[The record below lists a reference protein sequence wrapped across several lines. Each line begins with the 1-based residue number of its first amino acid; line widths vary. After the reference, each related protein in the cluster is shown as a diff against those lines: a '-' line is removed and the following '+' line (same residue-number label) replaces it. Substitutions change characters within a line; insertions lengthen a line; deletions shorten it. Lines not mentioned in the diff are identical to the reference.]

1 MNSQSIEQVVISP
14 SGGSDQHSILKEH
27 EAIRH
32 KNGTVYNKTY
42 WALVEKY
49 QYNILSSS
57 ITIKDMV
64 IRYDMMTDH
73 YILNGNISMVGDKVS
88 TKKEGYYYD
97 DGSETFSLSGWS
109 DYTNSVRGLLYIG
122 SVFAGDLGILDGLI
136 NRSFSVDLG
145 SEKPTSLGVEL
156 RCEGVIESTKPDIS
170 DEYFDILVSDLL
182 ANDTITVPDFTVIP
196 DELHLDDIGV
206 DARVVEKSHTNKD
219 IGGIDWKWIY
229 RLSFNSGILISGL
242 TINYLPESNTYS
254 LSGTLTSSYSKATYV
269 SSINKEEADYSNIE
283 TNEWTDY
290 DDSQAS
296 IKLMVNE
303 VTALDINPI
312 LSEESISSSFEV
324 EIGSS
329 IPSDLIVSLSLSGD
343 ILSTVN
349 DKNNESF
356 NLNPNTS
363 SIFIY
368 SIDMTYKTSQDQAF
382 EGEVVVPK
390 ANGDLLPTSDEYIE
404 KKMAI
409 FDGWRYMVGVRDVE
423 IRNKTYELVSDI
435 ITKKLET
442 SSPIKKIVLYSNEII
457 PDEFV
462 SLGLTNRNS
471 WIKYYISINDTDW
484 HQISPMHHNQIGN
497 LEIPPKIYEINSKDS
512 PEEKIKSIN
521 KGYINS
527 PSEVYAVRL
536 KITLSR
542 PEGMENLTPIIED
555 YALKCIIEEEV

>member
-1 MNSQSIEQVVISP
+1 MNLQSIDQVVISP
-14 SGGSDQHSILKEH
+14 SGGSDQHSVIKEH

-32 KNGTVYNKTY
+32 KNGTIYNKPY

-49 QYNILSSS
+49 QYNILSSNIS
-57 ITIKDMV
+57 LSNMIVRFDIVTG
-64 IRYDMMTDH
+64 H
-73 YILNGNISMVGDKVS
+73 YFLNGNISLIGDKVS

-97 DGSETFSLSGWS
+97 DGSESFSLSGWS
-109 DYTNSVRGLLYIG
+109 EYTNSVRALLYIG
-122 SVFAGDLGILDGLI
+122 SVFAGDLGAIDGLI

-145 SEKPTSLGVEL
+145 SEKPTNLSVGL

-182 ANDTITVPDFTVIP
+182 ADHTITVPDFSISP
-196 DELHLDDIGV
+196 DELSLDDVSIG
-206 DARVVEKSHTNKD
+206 ARVVEKSHTNED

-229 RLSFNSGILISGL
+229 RLSFNGGILISGL
-242 TINYLPESNTYS
+242 TINYLPDSNTYS
-254 LSGTLTSSYSKATYV
+254 LSGTLTSSYDKTTYF

-283 TNEWTDY
+283 TSEWTDY
-290 DDSQAS
+290 NDSQAS
-296 IKLMVNE
+296 IRLIVNE
-303 VTALDINPI
+303 ATALDINPV
-312 LSEESISSSFEV
+312 LSEESLSSSFEV

-329 IPSDLIVSLSLSGD
+329 IPSELIVSLALSGD
-343 ILSTVN
+343 VLSTVN
-349 DKNNESF
+349 DKNDESF

-368 SIDMTYKTSQDQAF
+368 SIDTAYKASQDQPF
-382 EGEVVVPK
+382 EEEVIVPK
-390 ANGDLLPTSDEYIE
+390 ASEDLLPASDEYIE
-404 KKMAI
+404 KKMGV
-409 FDGWRYMVGVRDVE
+409 FDGWRYMVGIRDVE

-442 SSPIKKIVLYSNEII
+442 SSPIKKVVLYSNEII
-457 PDEFV
+457 PEEFV

-484 HQISPMHHNQIGN
+484 HQISPMHHNQIGK
-497 LEIPPKIYEINSKDS
+497 LDIPPKIYEINSKDS

-527 PSEVYAVRL
+527 PSKIYAVRL

-555 YALKCIIEEEV
+555 YALKCIIEEEI